1 MLRVKGKEPK
11 VNNQRFRIN
20 SYESKVNPSRAIG
33 KGKQSMVKHG
43 RLRSKVQESK
53 AVGFKSL
60 EAIVHNKEVR
70 IES

>member
-1 MLRVKGKEPK
+1 MAKSSD
-11 VNNQRFRIN
+11 I
-20 SYESKVNPSRAIG
+20 S

-60 EAIVHNKEVR
+60 EASVHNKEVR
-70 IES
+70 IENWEQQLRTKV